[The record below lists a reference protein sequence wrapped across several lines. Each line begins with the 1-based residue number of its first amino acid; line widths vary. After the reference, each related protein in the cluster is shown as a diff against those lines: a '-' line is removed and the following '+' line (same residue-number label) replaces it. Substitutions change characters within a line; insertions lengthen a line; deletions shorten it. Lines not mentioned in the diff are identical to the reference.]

1 MNINTTRFGELEIL
15 DDSIFEFVCPILGYE
30 DEAQFALIEHNQDSN
45 FKWLQSTK
53 TPGLAFV
60 VTIAGLFDI
69 DYSFE
74 LPEVTQDELEIQT
87 AEDILAFN
95 LVVIPHENPRNSTIN
110 LLAPIIIN
118 ITNKKAG
125 QIVLSGSNFSV
136 SHPLLKREGV
146 C

>member
-1 MNINTTRFGELEIL
+1 MNINTTRFGEIEVSDDIL
-15 DDSIFEFVCPILGYE
+15 FEFVCPILGYE
-30 DEAQFALIEHNQDSN
+30 DETQFALIEHNQSSN

-53 TPGLAFV
+53 TPNLAFV
-60 VTIAGLFDI
+60 VTIAGFFDI

-74 LPEVTQDELEIQT
+74 LPEITQEELGIQT
-87 AEDILAFN
+87 AEDIIAFN
-95 LVVIPHENPRNSTIN
+95 LVVIPHDNPRNSTIN
-110 LLAPIIIN
+110 LLAPIIVN

-125 QIVLSGSNFSV
+125 QIVLSGTNFSV